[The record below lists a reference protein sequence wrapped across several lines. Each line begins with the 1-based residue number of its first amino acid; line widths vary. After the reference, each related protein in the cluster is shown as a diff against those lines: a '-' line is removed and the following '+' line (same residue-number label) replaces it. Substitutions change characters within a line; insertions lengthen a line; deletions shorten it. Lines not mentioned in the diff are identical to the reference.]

1 MRTLIRVPE
10 TRDAHTPDP
19 ETRDSEACDPDTRG
33 LWREL
38 RSRLD
43 GELLLP
49 GEPGYRRARQVF
61 LARYDGVRPAAVAR
75 CRTPHD
81 VVQVLNAAARAGLP
95 AIPRAGGHSLAGFSV
110 GPGVV
115 VDVSP
120 MNRIGFTGEGVVRV
134 AAGTRAGRLNR
145 FLTAAGRMLP
155 VGTDTR
161 VGVAGLTLGGGLGM
175 AGRRFGFTSDH
186 LVAADI
192 VLADGRW
199 VTCDRDRHPDL
210 FWALRGGGGSFGVVT
225 SLSFAVR
232 RAPALSAFR
241 LRWPFPVAEA
251 VITGWQQWIQ
261 ELPAEFMTFLALRD
275 DGEPGSGPT
284 LELYGSALGTEPEA
298 VTRAAARL
306 ASAVGTPPTVE
317 ALWAM
322 SFRNSIAFW
331 DGARERHGWRAT
343 KSECFDTVVP
353 AGALVQEFRGDRRP
367 GQNRSVELIQLGG
380 AYNAVPAQASA
391 FAHRGQSF
399 TIKHS
404 VEVDAQAAD
413 GDKKSAHQWVN
424 RSWESVRPY
433 GSRAVYPNFADPDLV
448 SWAEEY
454 HGVNYA
460 RLQQIKA
467 AYDPAELFSSP
478 QSIRLP
484 EPGRVPSRYPR

>member
-1 MRTLIRVPE
+1 MRTLMREPE
-10 TRDAHTPDP
+10 VRDAQV
-19 ETRDSEACDPDTRG
+19 RDAQVSGAGTASP
-33 LWREL
+33 WRDL
-38 RSRLD
+38 RTRLD

-49 GEPGYRRARQVF
+49 GDPGYRRARQVF
-61 LARYDGVRPAAVAR
+61 LARYDDVLPAAVVR

-81 VVQVLNAAARAGLP
+81 VVTAVGAAVRAGLP
-95 AIPRAGGHSLAGFSV
+95 VVPRAGGHSLAGFST

-115 VDVSP
+115 VDLAP
-120 MNRIGFTGEGVVRV
+120 MNRMDFLPGRLVRV

-145 FLTAAGRMLP
+145 FLTAAGRMVP

-175 AGRRFGFTSDH
+175 AGRRFGYTCDH
-186 LVAADI
+186 LVAADV

-225 SLSFAVR
+225 SLSFATR
-232 RAPALSAFR
+232 PALSLSGFR
-241 LRWPFPVAEA
+241 LRWPFAVAEA
-251 VITGWQQWIQ
+251 VVRGWQGWIRG
-261 ELPAEFMTFLALRD
+261 LPEDFMTFLALRD
-275 DGEPGSGPT
+275 DGAPGSGPA

-298 VTRAAARL
+298 VTRAVAPL

-322 SFRNSIAFW
+322 SFRDSIAFW
-331 DGARERHGWRAT
+331 DGTRDRHGWRAT
-343 KSECFDTVVP
+343 RSECFDTAVP
-353 AGALVQEFRGDRRP
+353 ADALVDEFRSSRRV

-380 AYNAVPAQASA
+380 AYDAVPAPDSA

-399 TIKHS
+399 TVKHS
-404 VEVDAQAAD
+404 VEVAAD
-413 GDKKSAHQWVN
+413 AAAGEKELAQQWVD

-433 GSRAVYPNFADPDLV
+433 GSRAVYPNFADPDLAD
-448 SWAEEY
+448 WAREY
-454 HGVNYA
+454 YGANYQ
-460 RLQQIKA
+460 RLQKVKA
-467 AYDPAELFSSP
+467 AYDPTDLFRFP

-484 EPGRVPSRYPR
+484 G